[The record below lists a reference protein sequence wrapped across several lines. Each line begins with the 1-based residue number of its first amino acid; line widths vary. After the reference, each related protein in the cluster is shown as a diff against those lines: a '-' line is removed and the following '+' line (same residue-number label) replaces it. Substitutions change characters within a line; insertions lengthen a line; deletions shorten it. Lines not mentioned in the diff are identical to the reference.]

1 MGNNISVFILYEK
14 AKVKINISSKS
25 TIRSLKRKI
34 YEKIGIEE
42 VLKIFFILKK
52 ISQIQILYL
61 FIKLKIILLLN

>member
-14 AKVKINISSKS
+14 AKIKINISSKS

-42 VLKIFFILKK
+42 A
-52 ISQIQILYL
+52 S
-61 FIKLKIILLLN
+61 

>member
-14 AKVKINISSKS
+14 AKNKINISSKS

-42 VLKIFFILKK
+42 A
-52 ISQIQILYL
+52 S
-61 FIKLKIILLLN
+61 